1 MIFFVV
7 IVLGSIHHDAS
18 FFIEKMGVEIVKGI
32 TIVKKHLFN
41 FQTSPKSMFSLYK
54 LIFSHFIFLYFSP

>member
-32 TIVKKHLFN
+32 TIVKKTFV
-41 FQTSPKSMFSLYK
+41 
-54 LIFSHFIFLYFSP
+54 

>member
-1 MIFFVV
+1 MGWFFFVV

-41 FQTSPKSMFSLYK
+41 FQTSPKSMFSL
-54 LIFSHFIFLYFSP
+54 